1 MAKPLLCPPELL
13 ALDLT
18 GKTYVVTGGNSGIGL
33 STVQQLAKQGAQ
45 VILACRRTA
54 DGERAK
60 AEITAGGARGSIEV
74 RELDLASLASVRA
87 FASAFLADHKQLHG
101 LVNNAGVMN
110 TPAGTTKDGFETQ
123 LGTNHLGHFLLT
135 ELLLDVLKASA
146 PSRIV
151 NLSSCYHDVAQGRK
165 GTIDFDDLH
174 FEKRKYDGWESYAQ
188 SKLANVLHAKE
199 LASRLA
205 GTGVTAVSV
214 HPGWVRTR
222 LMRSSMPLWMQD
234 VVLKPFFRL
243 GGMIEPWEGTQSSLY
258 ALLSPEVPQH
268 AGAFFSQLGWY
279 REKSANKGGW
289 PLRSPNPV
297 AHDDAVAKR
306 LDEVSRKLV
315 GLGA

>member
-60 AEITAGGARGSIEV
+60 AEITAGGVRGSIEV